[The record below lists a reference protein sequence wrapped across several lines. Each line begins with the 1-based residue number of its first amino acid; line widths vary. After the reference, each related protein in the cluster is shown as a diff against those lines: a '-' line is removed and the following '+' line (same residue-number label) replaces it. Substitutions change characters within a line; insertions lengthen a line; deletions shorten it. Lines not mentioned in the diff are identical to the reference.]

1 MKSRGCFLC
10 MTGIL
15 LMISLCGCSLAVPDV
30 GMDGE
35 GDRLIGAVITDDY
48 LDLFDIDQYVN
59 DHASELLH
67 NQEIDVER
75 APKYEVR
82 LYATV
87 KKGKGENSREW
98 EISFEGVDGLNMLQP
113 VWKDEKGEECHD
125 SVCSDGVSE
134 VHLSVDMNDQGEETN
149 LTGTIYM
156 LPGQEDHDI
165 AYHVNPVYQTSD
177 GKIYAVSG
185 SGFSTSGESEE
196 GEVYS
201 TTLYEERKE
210 TENGKYK
217 TEKSSVTVRYGV
229 MHKPVQI
236 TIYQMDENHQILKQD
251 TFTPGEV
258 PDELTPEKKT
268 SYILIE
274 TQKEDLSGK
283 KMISRDIYTP
293 DPEEENTIETYYV
306 MNNGIIAKKTTT
318 LK

>member
-15 LMISLCGCSLAVPDV
+15 LMISLCGCSLAVPDA

-35 GDRLIGAVITDDY
+35 GDRLIGAFITDDY

-75 APKYEVR
+75 APKYEGR

-87 KKGKGENSREW
+87 KKGKGVNSREW

-113 VWKDEKGEECHD
+113 VWKDENGEECHD

-236 TIYQMDENHQILKQD
+236 TIYQMDEDHQILKQD

-258 PDELTPEKKT
+258 PDELTPESKT

-283 KMISRDIYTP
+283 TMISRDIHTP
-293 DPEEENTIETYYV
+293 GPEEENTIETYYAL
-306 MNNGIIAKKTTT
+306 NNGIIAKKTTT